1 MTDSDATTPM
11 TDPWARALERAGAS
25 REDGRV
31 TGFEPRP
38 SGAAA
43 ARMTPLMDRAWL
55 TLSGADA
62 VGFLHDQLTAGIR
75 DLDESAMRLAAY
87 CNARG
92 RVLALFRVTR
102 EAGDLLVELP
112 AALAESMARRLG
124 MFVLRARVRIEHR
137 TDRTALGVWGR
148 EAPGLLEERGFPVPG
163 SVFGH
168 AAAGAV
174 GVTRLPGRDPRF
186 QVAGEAAAVTAC
198 WEAWLGR
205 AEAATTD
212 EWMMLDILEG
222 LPDIDSSTSDLFL
235 PQSLGLE
242 AWGALSFSKGCY
254 PGQEVI
260 ARLHYRGR
268 LKRHLHAARVDGD
281 PPVAGTEVVDR
292 DGGRAGVI
300 VSAAAEPGG
309 GAKLLAVLRENA
321 ATGCRLAIEGQ
332 PPLAGV
338 KPANGPSSHS

>member
-1 MTDSDATTPM
+1 MTDPDATTPL

-25 REDGRV
+25 LENGRV
-31 TGFEPRP
+31 TGFEPHLP
-38 SGAAA
+38 CTAA
-43 ARMTPLMDRAWL
+43 ARMTPLLERAWL
-55 TLSGADA
+55 NLSGADA

-75 DLDESAMRLAAY
+75 DLDGSAMRLAAY

-137 TDRTALGVWGR
+137 TDRTALGVWGA
-148 EAPGLLEERGFPVPG
+148 EAPGLLEERGLPVPG

-168 AAAGAV
+168 AAAGVV

-198 WEAWLGR
+198 WEAWLGT
-205 AEAATTD
+205 AAAATTD
-212 EWMMLDILEG
+212 EWTMQDILEG
-222 LPDIDSSTSDLFL
+222 LPDIVPSTSDLLL

-242 AWGALSFSKGCY
+242 AWDALSYSKGCY

-268 LKRHLHAARVDGD
+268 LKRHLHEARVHGD
-281 PPVAGTEVVDR
+281 PPVAGTEVLDR

-300 VSAAAEPGG
+300 VSAAAESGG
-309 GAKLLAVLRENA
+309 GAKLLAVLREDTV
-321 ATGCRLAIEGQ
+321 TGCRLAMEGR
-332 PPLAGV
+332 PLLSGV
-338 KPANGPSSHS
+338 KRVHGPSRRS